1 MKPSTSNTSNG
12 GCLLRRSLINRF
24 ITVSDNQIRLFYFI
38 LGHSK
43 NSASVKIEKDGMVED
58 LRDAIIKKEGITDK
72 AKLFKVNLS
81 STLTSTMV

>member
-1 MKPSTSNTSNG
+1 
-12 GCLLRRSLINRF
+12 LINLF

-38 LGHSK
+38 LGYSN